1 MALFQENRTTNIS
14 SIRNIWWRH
23 FIRGESKKSKK
34 MFLFI
39 ESGLFIQHFRLYLV
53 NPWSVYVCHQSF
65 TLNSQDLIVNS
76 SLQLLHIS
84 S

>member
-14 SIRNIWWRH
+14 SIRNIWWRLVIH
-23 FIRGESKKSKK
+23 GESKKSKK

-39 ESGLFIQHFRLYLV
+39 ESGLFIQRIRLYRV
-53 NPWSVYVCHQSF
+53 NPWSVYQSF